1 MLKRPSELISPSNI
15 KGFYTASDAYRS
27 LQSICNF
34 KLSAISFQLSA
45 GISRGFKPG
54 FWLTAES

>member
-1 MLKRPSELISPSNI
+1 MLKRPSELISQGNI

-34 KLSAISFQLSA
+34 KLSAFSFQLSA
-45 GISRGFKPG
+45 SISRSLKPV